1 MFQGKTLT
9 VLLPT
14 YNEKDSI
21 RSVIE
26 EFEALGIVD
35 EIVVVNNNAAEGTSE
50 EVAPTSA
57 REVFEPVQGYG
68 ASVLRAYRESQSE
81 LTVLCEPDATFEVND
96 IFKLLEYSRE
106 FDVVYGSRTCN
117 VLIWP
122 GANMG
127 YFLRF
132 GNWAVAKMI
141 EVLFNTVSLSDVGC
155 TYRLVNRTGLELLL
169 KECSTTANYFSPE
182 MMITTLCSPLKVVQI
197 PLNYKARI
205 GESMGSGTFGKAF
218 NIGINM
224 ILLVLK
230 ERWKRWFS

>member
-1 MFQGKTLT
+1 MFNGKTVT

-21 RSVIE
+21 RQVILD
-26 EFEALGIVD
+26 FEALGIVD
-35 EIVVVNNNAAEGTSE
+35 EIIVVNNNAAEGTSE
-50 EVAPTSA
+50 EVAQTGA
-57 REVFEPVQGYG
+57 KEVHEPVQGYG
-68 ASVLRAYRESQSE
+68 ASVLRSYSESKGE
-81 LTVLCEPDATFEVND
+81 LTILCEPDATFEVND
-96 IFKLLEYSRE
+96 IFKLLEFGRD

-117 VLIWP
+117 ALIWP

-132 GNWAVAKMI
+132 GNWAVAKLI

-155 TYRLVNRTGLELLL
+155 TYRLVNRKGLDLLL

-182 MMITTLCSPLKVVQI
+182 MMIATLCSDLKVVQI

-205 GESMGSGTFGKAF
+205 GESMGSGTFWKAF
-218 NIGINM
+218 NIGMNM
-224 ILLVLK
+224 IRIVIR
-230 ERWKRWFS
+230 ERIRRLW